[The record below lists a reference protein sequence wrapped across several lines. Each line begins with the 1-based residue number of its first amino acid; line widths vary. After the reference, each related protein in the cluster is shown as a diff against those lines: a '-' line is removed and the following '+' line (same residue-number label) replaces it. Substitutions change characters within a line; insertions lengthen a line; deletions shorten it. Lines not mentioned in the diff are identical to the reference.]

1 MAMILQTFTFG
12 GGVSDLLS
20 SVEKSC
26 EGDPCGFQL
35 GFQFRASTQ
44 ELLVQWKL
52 ALKIDC

>member
-1 MAMILQTFTFG
+1 MILQTFTFG
-12 GGVSDLLS
+12 GGISDLLG
-20 SVEKSC
+20 SVEKGC
-26 EGDPCGFQL
+26 EGDPCRFQL